1 MNAFNHLLQDEFIE
15 KSNLLNNQKGKRVSD
30 SKEFILWSE
39 SKIDEL
45 HQLLK
50 NHDFKDEKEE
60 IEFFKEIKPRIF
72 SKLFF
77 QKERLRLITN
87 VPFGKCLSLKFYE
100 EELLKISQ
108 NQIADF
114 KFYSYYKGLSN
125 ELDILYFTR
134 KTKKCILETDSSCI
148 GFDKRVSTCYD
159 YKIATILANEELIL
173 YIENRIKKIK
183 CKNKTKSRSEKK
195 LIDIQTNLKWTGS
208 KTELTELVY
217 ALHFANIVNNGNSE
231 IKDIA
236 RVIGRS
242 FNMDITDNLYRTFK
256 DIKNRKTPNS
266 NFTHSLNDIFQNKLI
281 EDNN

>member
-1 MNAFNHLLQDEFIE
+1 MNSFEYELQNEFLE
-15 KSNLLNNQKGKRVSD
+15 KNALLNNKKGERISD
-30 SKEFILWSE
+30 SKEFIIWAE
-39 SKIDEL
+39 TKIDEM
-45 HQLLK
+45 HQWLK
-50 NHDFKDEKEE
+50 THDFGEEKKE

-72 SKLFF
+72 AILIFH
-77 QKERLRLITN
+77 KERIRLVSN
-87 VPFGKCLSLKFYE
+87 VPSGKCLSLKFYD

-108 NQIADF
+108 NLIADS

-125 ELDILYFTR
+125 NFDGLYFTR
-134 KTKKCILETDSSCI
+134 KTKKCILETDSSHI
-148 GFDKRVSTCYD
+148 GFDKRVSTSYD
-159 YKIATILANEELIL
+159 YKIAKILANEELIL

-183 CKNKTKSRSEKK
+183 YKNKVKNKAGKR
-195 LIDIQTNLKWTGS
+195 IFDIQSNLKWTGT

-217 ALHFANIVNNGNSE
+217 ALHFANMVNNGNSE

-242 FNMDITDNLYRTFK
+242 FNMEITDNLYRTFK